1 MNDWAPVFLGVIAVA
16 TLVMAAIQVGAIIYG
31 ARAAQRIEQ
40 MLGRFETDL
49 KPVLERAKQVSDDA
63 AKMSA
68 LAAVQV
74 ERVDQVFQDLSERI
88 DETALMIQRAVV
100 TPAREGRD
108 KASDAARQG
117 REFLRNQRDG
127 LSTAFERGKE
137 AFEQA
142 RGPKETA

>member
-16 TLVMAAIQVGAIIYG
+16 TLVMAAIQVGAIVYG

-49 KPVLERAKQVSDDA
+49 RPVLERARQVSEDA

-74 ERVDQVFQDLSERI
+74 ERVDQVFQDLSSRI
-88 DETALMIQRAVV
+88 DETALTIQRAVV
-100 TPAREGRD
+100 TPAREGAALFAAVRATVAALRGAGGGRRRTPPAGVEED
-108 KASDAARQG
+108 DALFIG
-117 REFLRNQRDG
+117 
-127 LSTAFERGKE
+127 
-137 AFEQA
+137 
-142 RGPKETA
+142 